1 MPRERFHLLSPRER
15 QVMGLVVS
23 GRLNKQITHEL
34 GTSERTLKLYRGQV
48 MRKKQAES
56 LADLVKQ
63 AGKLGPLG

>member
-23 GRLNKQITHEL
+23 GRLNKQI
-34 GTSERTLKLYRGQV
+34 
-48 MRKKQAES
+48 
-56 LADLVKQ
+56 ADLVKQ